1 MADEGRRVLIDLPF
15 EAAVGATTAAIHRE
29 GWTILARVD
38 VREQFKNEVQHE
50 FRQYELLEAWDPE
63 VAFEEIRRDLDAG
76 ARVPVRFAVYEL
88 ADGETAVTVD
98 ERSER
103 AQRVLGRLRLL
114 PRSAV
119 VMPAA

>member
-1 MADEGRRVLIDLPF
+1 MVDEGRRVLIDLPF

-38 VREQFKNEVQHE
+38 VREQFKTELQHR

-76 ARVPVRFAVYEL
+76 ADVPVRFAVYER

-114 PRSAV
+114 PRSPV